1 MGVTFLQLRTVIGL
15 YSPKVKCNAKLNVDS
30 ITTIEK
36 SAILKLIYGLM
47 IVVYVYMICLL
58 LAGAIETASEY
69 SDQIFLMH
77 RSYGS
82 DYN

>member
-1 MGVTFLQLRTVIGL
+1 MGVTFLQHRTVIGL

-47 IVVYVYMICLL
+47 IVVYMCI
-58 LAGAIETASEY
+58 I
-69 SDQIFLMH
+69 
-77 RSYGS
+77 
-82 DYN
+82 